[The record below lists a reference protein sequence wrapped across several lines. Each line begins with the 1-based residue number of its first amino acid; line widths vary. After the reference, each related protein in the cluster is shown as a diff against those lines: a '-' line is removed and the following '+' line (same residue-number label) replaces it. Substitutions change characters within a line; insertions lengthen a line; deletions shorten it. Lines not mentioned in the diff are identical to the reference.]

1 MSDERKEL
9 LDDDVMVTLALD
21 DGSQLDCEIVTIFEL
36 EGQDYIVLEPQEQ
49 ALNPDQEE
57 CEIYV
62 YRYFEK
68 GEGDYSLENIQ
79 DDDEYER
86 VSDYID
92 ELFDEALFEE
102 M

>member
-1 MSDERKEL
+1 MSDESKDL

-21 DGSQLDCEIVTIFEL
+21 DGTQLDCEIVTIFEL

-49 ALNPDQEE
+49 ALDPDQED
-57 CEIYV
+57 CEVFV

-68 GEGDYSLENIQ
+68 GEGDYSLENIV
-79 DDDEYER
+79 DDEEYEK
-86 VSDYID
+86 VAEYMD
-92 ELFDEALFEE
+92 ELFDEALFDE